1 MVGAVTQA
9 QTQAKPQSTPPQ
21 KPREAARKLV
31 DSGVITAQSSEA
43 IASLMF
49 LTNLQQYLA
58 GLKHRIACAMHICNQ
73 YGVMAGLSG
82 GGSGNTEVPTPLVE
96 CNKNYRTSQSSQ
108 PPPSVNLPTEPAAL
122 GFAASV
128 SVMAPSEDDKSITS
142 TFNNTGYTPFPLYRP
157 KKYYRKLDGP
167 PLAPQKMQSRTIT
180 NYQVGTSPE
189 GASGFTLEATW
200 ENILAKVNKGSM
212 PFIKQHFDGIG
223 QRKRDLRGATGYE
236 RAQIKRQI
244 DSWVRDSMRGVR

>member
-1 MVGAVTQA
+1 MVAASTNSNKA
-9 QTQAKPQSTPPQ
+9 TNPPKAKPADAVRS
-21 KPREAARKLV
+21 LV
-31 DSGVITAQSSEA
+31 DSGTITPASSMAMQS
-43 IASLMF
+43 LLF
-49 LTNLQQYLA
+49 LSDLQNYLSGLQY
-58 GLKHRIACAMHICNQ
+58 RIACAMHICNQ
-73 YGVMAGLSG
+73 YGVLAGLSG
-82 GGSGNTEVPTPLVE
+82 GGPDSTVQPVPLVE

-244 DSWVRDSMRGVR
+244 DSWVKDAMRGIQ